1 MLNLIGLGLSDEYDL
16 TLRGID
22 TAKKSDKIYCEFY
35 TGKWLGSIENLQKII
50 GKQVF
55 VLKRQDLEE
64 NAGRI
69 LNEATKKNIVIFV
82 QGDPLIATTHSS
94 LLIEAKKLG
103 IETKIIHNSSIF
115 SAIGET
121 GLHAYKFGATVTV
134 PFMEKTGGKLPRSV
148 YDTIKQNKGLG
159 LHTLCLLDVSSDAR
173 VFMNPSQAVDLLL
186 AMERQFGEGVIGAS
200 QKIVVFCR
208 AGAGPKIFYEEIEK
222 LQAGVINITPSVI
235 IVPGRTHF
243 TEEEFLKTYRESI

>member
-22 TAKKSDKIYCEFY
+22 TAKKSDKVYCEFY
-35 TGKWLGSIENLQKII
+35 TGKWLGSVENLQKII

-55 VLKRQDLEE
+55 ILKRQDLEE

-115 SAIGET
+115 SAVGET
-121 GLHAYKFGATVTV
+121 GLHAYKFGATVTI
-134 PFMEKTGGKLPRSV
+134 PFMEKTGGKLSKSI
-148 YDTIKQNKGLG
+148 YDTIRQNKMSG
-159 LHTLCLLDVSSDAR
+159 LHTLCLLDVSFDAR
-173 VFMNPSQAVDLLL
+173 VFMSPSQAVDLLL
-186 AMERQFGEGVIGAS
+186 AMERQFGEGVIEPA
-200 QKIVVFCR
+200 QKIVVLCR
-208 AGAGPKIFYEEIEK
+208 AGSDSQIFYNEIETF
-222 LQAGVINITPSVI
+222 QAGVISATPAVVI
-235 IVPGRTHF
+235 IPGRLHF
-243 TEEEFLKTYRESI
+243 TEQEFLQKFGLR

>member
-35 TGKWLGSIENLQKII
+35 TGKWLGSVENLQKII

-55 VLKRQDLEE
+55 ILKRQDLEE

-115 SAIGET
+115 SAVGET
-121 GLHAYKFGATVTV
+121 GLHAYKFGATVTI
-134 PFMEKTGGKLPRSV
+134 PFMEKTGGKLSKSV
-148 YDTIKQNKGLG
+148 YDTIRQNKMSG

-186 AMERQFGEGVIGAS
+186 AMERQFGEGVIGPA
-200 QKIVVFCR
+200 QKIVVLCR
-208 AGAGPKIFYEEIEK
+208 AGSDSQIFYNEIETF
-222 LQAGVINITPSVI
+222 QAGVISATPAVVVI
-235 IVPGRTHF
+235 PGRLHF
-243 TEEEFLKTYRESI
+243 TEQEFLQKFGPQ